1 MHILTGKGGE
11 CDFES
16 GFCMYQDSGDEQSPW
31 VVYDGHNNYP
41 GVPIKDHTLGEIVF
55 SCLYSGNFKVTIH
68 KISINYWVR

>member
-41 GVPIKDHTLGEIVF
+41 GVPIKDHTLGEILLFVYVF
-55 SCLYSGNFKVTIH
+55 WNF
-68 KISINYWVR
+68 